1 MKCANCAEESDKMK
15 QCSVCKVSKYCSKEC
30 QSQAWPEHKKTCSPP
45 KPKPEPAKIDSYTLF
60 DIIGRGNFTDI
71 FAAEDKETKR
81 SVAIKIAEKQKLVR
95 LHKER
100 DLMVEKHCLNKLKE
114 EDEVVDLLDTFQD
127 KFKLYMVMEKVEGK
141 ELWHKAKVFGFQNK
155 KLAYYYFNKLIKIL
169 KKVHKQQIAHRDLK
183 PENVMVN
190 GPDIKLIDFGSAKDI
205 EHKVW
210 SKGNSSTGRKYFEHF
225 MGTPNYMAPECIHN
239 TFSDLRSDIYSLGCF
254 LYFLIVGFPA
264 YIGGSE
270 YLIFKQVTDGEK
282 PLFYE
287 FLFTE
292 EDIKNISDMMEH
304 DADKRPTIDELI
316 ERYSKYDELVYEEVA
331 DKPDEFDSFFV
342 ELTDKFVK
350 ENEKADK
357 ETLLG
362 YLNERKDFI
371 NETYDD
377 EKATRMKRRLKLLF
391 QQIKDYYSIE
401 EFDFIKF

>member
-1 MKCANCAEESDKMK
+1 MKCDNCAQEFDSLKR
-15 QCSVCKVSKYCSKEC
+15 CSVCKGVWYCSKEC
-30 QSQAWPEHKKTCSPP
+30 QNKAWPEHKKGCTAPA
-45 KPKPEPAKIDSYTLF
+45 PKPEPAKIDGYEMF
-60 DIIGRGNFTDI
+60 DVIGRGNFTDI
-71 FAAEDKETKR
+71 FEAEVKETKER
-81 SVAIKIAEKQKLVR
+81 VAIKIAEKQKLVR

-100 DLMVEKHCLNKLKE
+100 DLMVEKHCLNKLK
-114 EDEVVDLLDTFQD
+114 DVDGVIDLFETFQD
-127 KFKLYMVMEKVEGK
+127 KFKLYMVMEQADGK
-141 ELWHKAKVFGFQNK
+141 ELWQRAKIFGFQNK
-155 KLAYYYFNKLIKIL
+155 KLAYYYFNRLL
-169 KKVHKQQIAHRDLK
+169 KVLAKVHDKQIAHRDLK

-190 GPDIKLIDFGSAKDI
+190 GAELKLIDFGSAKDI

-239 TFSDLRSDIYSLGCF
+239 TFSDTRSDIYSLGSF

-292 EDIKNISDMMEH
+292 EDIANITEMMDH
-304 DADKRPTIDELI
+304 DAEKRPKIDELVK
-316 ERYSKYDELVYEEVA
+316 RYSQYDDLKYEEIV
-331 DKPDEFDSFFV
+331 DSPDEMDRFFI
-342 ELTDKFVK
+342 ELTEKFIN

-357 ETLLG
+357 ETLLN
-362 YLNERKDFI
+362 YLNERKDYI
-371 NETYDD
+371 NENYD
-377 EKATRMKRRLKLLF
+377 ESTATTMKRRLKLLF
-391 QQIKDYYSIE
+391 QQIQDHYNVE